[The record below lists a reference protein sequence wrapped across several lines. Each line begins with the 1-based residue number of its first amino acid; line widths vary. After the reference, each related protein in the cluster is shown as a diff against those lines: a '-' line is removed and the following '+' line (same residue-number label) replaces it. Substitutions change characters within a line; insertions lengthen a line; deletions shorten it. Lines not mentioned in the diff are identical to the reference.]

1 MIATPVTR
9 TAVIDMGSNSFRLVV
24 FQHEPGGWWS
34 LADEIRE
41 PVRVSAGMGDEGVL
55 CAEPMERAVATAAV
69 FAAFLA
75 ASGVDR
81 VDAVATSAIRDAPNR
96 DVLLGEIR
104 GRTGLE
110 VRVISG
116 AEEAWYGYLAIV
128 NSTTLADGF
137 GIDVGGG
144 SVQVMHVADRQLV
157 EAESV
162 RLGAVRV
169 SEAFLPGERAKPKQ
183 IQALRDHVNRALSE
197 FEWWSATGGSRP
209 RTPEAP
215 GRSAAGSGRLAGI
228 GGTVRNLASAVQ
240 KRMDLP
246 DVDEQGWVLTRDALE
261 ELIELL
267 AERPA
272 SERGGIAGIKP
283 DRGDVILGG
292 ALVVAE
298 AMELGGFGELEVA
311 EAGLREGVFFE
322 HLLADRSP
330 PLIDDVRR
338 ASVQNLADRFR
349 TDPPHV
355 DHVAKLSLDLFD
367 ALGAAGLHEL
377 GDGDR
382 QLLWAAGLLHDVG
395 MTVDYD
401 DHHRHS
407 HYLIVHAG
415 LPGYSPREVDLV
427 ALIARYHR
435 KGTPDPGELGALGR
449 DGDGERLL
457 LLCGLIRL
465 AEQLERSRDQAVATV
480 RLRAGAGAGDD
491 AVVLEIEPRPGAD
504 PGVAIWAA
512 GRGSGLLAEALE
524 RPVSIV
530 PAG

>member
-1 MIATPVTR
+1 
-9 TAVIDMGSNSFRLVV
+9 MGSNSFRLVV
-24 FQHEPGGWWS
+24 FQHEPGSWWS
-34 LADEIRE
+34 LSDEIRE

-55 CAEPMERAVATAAV
+55 APEPMKRAVATATV
-69 FAAFLA
+69 FASFLE
-75 ASGVDR
+75 ASGVER
-81 VDAVATSAIRDAPNR
+81 VDAVATSAIRDARNR
-96 DVLLGEIR
+96 DDLLGEIR
-104 GRTGLE
+104 DRTGLE

-128 NSTTLADGF
+128 NSTTLSDGF

-144 SVQVMHVADRQLV
+144 SVQVMHVADRRLL

-162 RLGAVRV
+162 RLGAVRM

-183 IQALRDHVNRALSE
+183 MQTLRDHVAHTLAE
-197 FEWWSATGGSRP
+197 FEWWAG
-209 RTPEAP
+209 P
-215 GRSAAGSGRLAGI
+215 GRVAAI

-246 DVDEQGWVLTRDALE
+246 DVDEQGFLLTRDALE

-267 AERPA
+267 ADRPA
-272 SERGGIAGIKP
+272 SERGGVHGIKP

-292 ALVVAE
+292 ALVVAA
-298 AMELGGFGELEVA
+298 AMEHGGFTELEVA
-311 EAGLREGVFFE
+311 EAGLREGVFYE
-322 HLLADRSP
+322 HLLSDRSP
-330 PLIDDVRR
+330 PLLADVRR
-338 ASVQNLADRFR
+338 SSVENLAQRFK

-355 DHVAKLSLDLFD
+355 AHVAKLSLELFD
-367 ALGAAGLHEL
+367 SLREARLHDL

-382 QLLWAAGLLHDVG
+382 QLLWAAGMLHDIG

-415 LPGYSPREVDLV
+415 LAGYSPRELDLI

-435 KGTPDPGELGALGR
+435 KCTPDPSELGALER
-449 DGDGERLL
+449 DGDRERLA

-465 AEQLERSRDQAVATV
+465 AEQLERSRDQAIADV
-480 RLRAGAGAGDD
+480 RVKADGKGS
-491 AVVLEIEPRPGAD
+491 VVLVAVARPSAD
-504 PGVAIWAA
+504 PAVAIWAA
-512 GRGSGLLAEALE
+512 GRGSGLLADALD
-524 RPVSIV
+524 RPIEIV
-530 PAG
+530 AAG

>member
-1 MIATPVTR
+1 MIAAPVNR

-41 PVRVSAGMGDEGVL
+41 PVRISAGMGDEGVL
-55 CAEPMERAVATAAV
+55 GAAPIERAVATASV
-69 FAAFLA
+69 FASFLE
-75 ASGVDR
+75 ASGVER
-81 VDAVATSAIRDAPNR
+81 VDAVATSAIRDARNR
-96 DVLLGEIR
+96 DDLLARIR
-104 GRTGLE
+104 ERTGLE

-116 AEEAWYGYLAIV
+116 AEEAWYGYLAIA
-128 NSTTLADGF
+128 NSTTLTDGF

-144 SVQVMHVADRQLV
+144 SVQVMRVSDRRLR

-169 SEAFLPGERAKPKQ
+169 SEAFLPGETAKPKQ
-183 IQALRDHVNRALSE
+183 VQALRDHVSKTLSE
-197 FEWWSATGGSRP
+197 FEWWSRTGGSRP
-209 RTPEAP
+209 RLVA
-215 GRSAAGSGRLAGI
+215 I
-228 GGTVRNLASAVQ
+228 GGTVRNLATAVQ

-246 DVDEQGWVLTRDALE
+246 DVDEQGFVLTRDALE

-267 AERPA
+267 AAEPA
-272 SERGGIAGIKP
+272 SRRGTIRGIKP

-292 ALVVAE
+292 ALVIAA
-298 AMELGGFGELEVA
+298 AMEHGGFDELEVA

-322 HLLADRSP
+322 HLLADRNP
-330 PLIDDVRR
+330 PLIRDVRT
-338 ASVQNLADRFR
+338 ASVENLAQRFR

-355 DHVAKLSLDLFD
+355 AHVAKLSLELFD
-367 ALGAAGLHEL
+367 ALRDAGLHDL
-377 GDGDR
+377 GDADR
-382 QLLWAAGLLHDVG
+382 QVLWAAGLLHDVG

-415 LPGYSPREVDLV
+415 LPGYSPREVDLI

-435 KGTPDPGELGALGR
+435 KGTPDPSELGALRR
-449 DGDGERLL
+449 DGDRERLL

-465 AEQLERSRDQAVATV
+465 AEQLERSRDQAVASI
-480 RLRAGAGAGDD
+480 RLDSSDGRVAL
-491 AVVLEIEPRPGAD
+491 AVVPSADAD
-504 PGVAIWAA
+504 PAVAIWAA
-512 GRGSGLLAEALE
+512 GRGSGLLAEALG
-524 RPVSIV
+524 RPVEILPSR
-530 PAG
+530 

>member
-1 MIATPVTR
+1 
-9 TAVIDMGSNSFRLVV
+9 MGSNSFRLVV

-41 PVRVSAGMGDEGVL
+41 PVRISAGMGDEGVL
-55 CAEPMERAVATAAV
+55 AAAPIERAVATASV
-69 FAAFLA
+69 FASFLE
-75 ASGVDR
+75 ASGVER
-81 VDAVATSAIRDAPNR
+81 VGVVATSAIRDARNR
-96 DVLLGEIR
+96 DELLARIGE
-104 GRTGLE
+104 RTGLE

-128 NSTTLADGF
+128 NSTTLTDGF

-144 SVQVMHVADRQLV
+144 SVQVMRISDRRLR

-169 SEAFLPGERAKPKQ
+169 SEAFLPGETAKPKQ
-183 IQALRDHVNRALSE
+183 VQALRDHVSQTLSE
-197 FEWWSATGGSRP
+197 FEWWGGND
-209 RTPEAP
+209 
-215 GRSAAGSGRLAGI
+215 GGRLAAI
-228 GGTVRNLASAVQ
+228 GGTVRNLATAVQ
-240 KRMDLP
+240 KRMELP
-246 DVDEQGWVLTRDALE
+246 DVDEQGFVLTRDALE

-267 AERPA
+267 AAEPA
-272 SERGGIAGIKP
+272 SRRGTIRGIKP

-292 ALVVAE
+292 ALVIAA
-298 AMELGGFGELEVA
+298 AMEHGGFDELEVA

-322 HLLADRSP
+322 HLLADRNP
-330 PLIDDVRR
+330 PLIDDVRT
-338 ASVQNLADRFR
+338 ASVENLAQRFR

-355 DHVAKLSLDLFD
+355 AHVAKLSLELFD
-367 ALGAAGLHEL
+367 ALRDAGLHDL

-382 QLLWAAGLLHDVG
+382 QVLGAAGLLHDVG

-415 LPGYSPREVDLV
+415 LPGYSPREVDLI

-435 KGTPDPGELGALGR
+435 KGTPDPSELGALGR
-449 DGDGERLL
+449 EGDRERLL

-465 AEQLERSRDQAVATV
+465 AEQLERSRDQAVASI
-480 RLRAGAGAGDD
+480 RLDASDSRVALAVIASAGAD
-491 AVVLEIEPRPGAD
+491 AA
-504 PGVAIWAA
+504 VAIWAA
-512 GRGSGLLAEALE
+512 GRGSGLLAEALG
-524 RPVSIV
+524 RPVEIV
-530 PAG
+530 PGR

>member
-1 MIATPVTR
+1 
-9 TAVIDMGSNSFRLVV
+9 MGSNSFRLVV
-24 FQHEPGGWWS
+24 FQHEPGSWWS

-55 CAEPMERAVATAAV
+55 RAEPIERAVTTAAV
-69 FAAFLA
+69 FASFLE
-75 ASGVDR
+75 ASGVER
-81 VDAVATSAIRDAPNR
+81 VDAVATSAIRDARNR
-96 DVLLGEIR
+96 DELLREIR
-104 GRTGLE
+104 ARTGLE

-128 NSTTLADGF
+128 NSTTLADGY

-144 SVQVMHVADRQLV
+144 SVQAMHIANRRLL

-183 IQALRDHVNRALSE
+183 LRALRDHVARTLSE
-197 FEWWSATGGSRP
+197 FEWWRRETRGSRP

-215 GRSAAGSGRLAGI
+215 GRPAKGPHGSRPRTPATPEEGSDRLVAI

-246 DVDEQGWVLTRDALE
+246 DVDEQGFVLTRDALE

-267 AERPA
+267 AARPA
-272 SERGGIAGIKP
+272 SERGAVPGIKP

-292 ALVVAE
+292 AVVLAA
-298 AMELGGFGELEVA
+298 AMEHGGFAELEVA

-330 PLIDDVRR
+330 PLLEDVRR
-338 ASVQNLADRFR
+338 ASVENLAQRFR

-355 DHVAKLSLDLFD
+355 EHVAKLSLELFD
-367 ALGAAGLHEL
+367 ALRDAGLHDL

-382 QLLWAAGLLHDVG
+382 ELLWAAGMLHDIG

-415 LPGYSPREVDLV
+415 LNGFSPRELDLV

-435 KGTPDPGELGALGR
+435 KGVPDAAELGALRR
-449 DGDGERLL
+449 DGDAERLR

-465 AEQLERSRDQAVATV
+465 TEQLERSRDQAVAAV
-480 RLRAGAGAGDD
+480 RVRGLDGRLTLEARAGDGAN
-491 AVVLEIEPRPGAD
+491 

-512 GRGSGLLAEALE
+512 RRGSGLLAEALGT
-524 RPVSIV
+524 PVDVV
-530 PAG
+530 PAT

>member
-1 MIATPVTR
+1 MIAAAMQR

-24 FQHEPGGWWS
+24 FQHERGSWWS

-41 PVRVSAGMGDEGVL
+41 PVRVSAGMGEEGVL
-55 CAEPMERAVATAAV
+55 QPEPMERAGTTAAV
-69 FAAFLA
+69 FASFLEA
-75 ASGVDR
+75 EGVER

-96 DVLLGEIR
+96 DDLLGAIR
-104 GRTGLE
+104 ERTGLE

-128 NSTTLADGF
+128 NSTTLGDGF

-144 SVQVMHVADRQLV
+144 SVQIMRIDDRRLV

-183 IQALRDHVNRALSE
+183 MRELREHVARTLSE
-197 FEWWSATGGSRP
+197 FEWWR
-209 RTPEAP
+209 
-215 GRSAAGSGRLAGI
+215 AGKAGRLAAI

-240 KRMDLP
+240 KRMELP
-246 DVDEQGWVLTRDALE
+246 DVDEQGFVLTRTSLE

-267 AERPA
+267 AQRPA
-272 SERGGIAGIKP
+272 TERGALPGIKQ

-292 ALVVAE
+292 ALVVAA
-298 AMELGGFGELEVA
+298 AMEHGGFDELEVA
-311 EAGLREGVFFE
+311 EAGLREGIFFE

-330 PLIDDVRR
+330 PLLDDVRR
-338 ASVQNLADRFR
+338 SSVENLAARFR

-355 DHVAKLSLDLFD
+355 VHVAKLSLEMFD
-367 ALGAAGLHEL
+367 GLGAAGLHDL
-377 GDGDR
+377 GDSER
-382 QLLWAAGLLHDVG
+382 ELLWAASMLHDVG

-415 LPGYSPREVDLV
+415 LPGFSPRELDLV

-435 KGTPDPGELGALGR
+435 KGIPDANELGAMR
-449 DGDGERLL
+449 RKGDSDRLRLL
-457 LLCGLIRL
+457 SGIIRL
-465 AEQLERSRDQAVATV
+465 AEQLERSRDQAVAAIAV
-480 RLRAGAGAGDD
+480 RSDNGRVEID
-491 AVVLEIEPRPGAD
+491 ALSRLGAD
-504 PGVAIWAA
+504 PSVAVWAGQRA
-512 GRGSGLLAEALE
+512 TPLLSEALGADVE
-524 RPVSIV
+524 VAS
-530 PAG
+530 ADGKA

>member
-1 MIATPVTR
+1 
-9 TAVIDMGSNSFRLVV
+9 MGSNSFRLVV
-24 FQHEPGGWWS
+24 FQHEPGSWWS

-41 PVRVSAGMGDEGVL
+41 PVRVSAGMGDDGVL
-55 CAEPMERAVATAAV
+55 GAEPIERAVATATL
-69 FAAFLA
+69 FASFLE
-75 ASGVDR
+75 ASGVER
-81 VDAVATSAIRDAPNR
+81 VDAVATSAIRDARNR
-96 DVLLGEIR
+96 DELLTEIR
-104 GRTGLE
+104 ARTGLE

-144 SVQVMHVADRQLV
+144 SVQVMRVSDRRLR

-183 IQALRDHVNRALSE
+183 LQALRDHVAGTLSE
-197 FEWWSATGGSRP
+197 FEWWSDTGGSRP
-209 RTPEAP
+209 RTPEP
-215 GRSAAGSGRLAGI
+215 HGRSAAGSRRLVAI

-246 DVDEQGWVLTRDALE
+246 DVDEQGFVLTRDALE

-267 AERPA
+267 AAEPA
-272 SERGGIAGIKP
+272 SERGTIPGIKP

-292 ALVVAE
+292 ALVIAA
-298 AMELGGFGELEVA
+298 AMEHGGFSELEVA

-322 HLLADRSP
+322 HLLAGRNP
-330 PLIDDVRR
+330 PLIGDVRT
-338 ASVQNLADRFR
+338 ASVENLAQRFR

-355 DHVAKLSLDLFD
+355 AHVAKLSLELFD
-367 ALGAAGLHEL
+367 ALRDTGLHDL
-377 GDGDR
+377 GDNDR
-382 QLLWAAGLLHDVG
+382 QVLWAAGLLHDVG

-415 LPGYSPREVDLV
+415 LPGFSPREVDLV

-435 KGTPDPGELGALGR
+435 KGTPDPGELGALRR
-449 DGDGERLL
+449 DGDRERLL

-465 AEQLERSRDQAVATV
+465 AEQLERSRDQAVASIRVEATDARV
-480 RLRAGAGAGDD
+480 VL
-491 AVVLEIEPRPGAD
+491 AVVTRPGAD
-504 PGVAIWAA
+504 PAVAIWAA
-512 GRGSGLLAEALE
+512 GRGSGLLAEALGRE
-524 RPVSIV
+524 VEIV
-530 PAG
+530 PAS

>member
-1 MIATPVTR
+1 
-9 TAVIDMGSNSFRLVV
+9 MGSNSFRLVV
-24 FQHEPGGWWS
+24 FQHEPGSWWS

-55 CAEPMERAVATAAV
+55 AAEPMERAVTTAAV
-69 FAAFLA
+69 FASFLE
-75 ASGVDR
+75 ASGVER
-81 VDAVATSAIRDAPNR
+81 VDVVATSAIRDAPNR
-96 DVLLGEIR
+96 DELLGEIR
-104 GRTGLE
+104 RRTGLE

-144 SVQVMHVADRQLV
+144 SVQVMHVADRRLL

-169 SEAFLPGERAKPKQ
+169 SEAFLPGEKAKPKQ
-183 IQALRDHVNRALSE
+183 LEALREHVIRTLSE
-197 FEWWSATGGSRP
+197 FEWWKAPGGSRP

-215 GRSAAGSGRLAGI
+215 GRSAASAGRLAGI

-240 KRMDLP
+240 KRMDMP
-246 DVDEQGWVLTRDALE
+246 DVDEQGFVLTRDALE

-272 SERGGIAGIKP
+272 SERGALPGIKP

-292 ALVVAE
+292 AVVIAA
-298 AMELGGFGELEVA
+298 AMEHGGFGELEVA

-322 HLLADRSP
+322 HLLANRNP
-330 PLIDDVRR
+330 PLLDDVRT
-338 ASVQNLADRFR
+338 ASVENLAHRFA

-355 DHVAKLSLDLFD
+355 AHVAKLSLELFD
-367 ALGAAGLHEL
+367 SLRAAGLHAL

-407 HYLIVHAG
+407 HYLIVHTG

-435 KGTPDPGELGALGR
+435 KGTPDPGELGALR
-449 DGDGERLL
+449 REGDRERLL
-457 LLCGLIRL
+457 LLCGVIRL
-465 AEQLERSRDQAVATV
+465 AEQLERSRDQVVASIH
-480 RLRAGAGAGDD
+480 LRAGDGRATLE
-491 AVVLEIEPRPGAD
+491 VVPRPGAD

-512 GRGSGLLAEALE
+512 GRSSSLLAEAID
-524 RPVSIV
+524 RPIEIV
-530 PAG
+530 PG

>member
-1 MIATPVTR
+1 MIAALVHR

-41 PVRVSAGMGDEGVL
+41 PVRISAGMGDEGLLAPAPV
-55 CAEPMERAVATAAV
+55 ERAIATATV
-69 FAAFLA
+69 FASFLE
-75 ASGVDR
+75 ASGVER
-81 VDAVATSAIRDAPNR
+81 VDAVATSAIRDAGNR
-96 DVLLGEIR
+96 DELLAEIR
-104 GRTGLE
+104 HRTGLE

-128 NSTTLADGF
+128 NSTTLVDGF
-137 GIDVGGG
+137 GIDIGGG
-144 SVQVMHVADRQLV
+144 SVQVMHVAGRRLR

-183 IQALRDHVNRALSE
+183 LQSVRDHVAKTLSE
-197 FEWWSATGGSRP
+197 FEWWDADG
-209 RTPEAP
+209 
-215 GRSAAGSGRLAGI
+215 GRLAAI

-240 KRMDLP
+240 KRMDMP
-246 DVDEQGWVLTRDALE
+246 DVDEQGFVLTRAALE

-267 AERPA
+267 ADRPA
-272 SERGGIAGIKP
+272 SERGEIPGIKP

-292 ALVVAE
+292 ALVAAA
-298 AMELGGFGELEVA
+298 AMEHGGFDELEVA

-330 PLIDDVRR
+330 PLLGDVRSD
-338 ASVQNLADRFR
+338 SVENLASRFA

-355 DHVAKLSLDLFD
+355 AHVAKLSLELFD
-367 ALGAAGLHEL
+367 SLRAAGLHDL

-415 LPGYSPREVDLV
+415 LPGHSPREVDLI

-435 KGTPDPGELGALGR
+435 KGTPDPSELGALRR
-449 DGDGERLL
+449 DGDRERLL

-465 AEQLERSRDQAVATV
+465 AEQLERSRDQVVADISAEV
-480 RLRAGAGAGDD
+480 DD
-491 AVVLEIEPRPGAD
+491 ARVLLRVVPRDGAD
-504 PGVAIWAA
+504 PSVAIWAA
-512 GRGSGLLAEALE
+512 GRGSGLLAEALDRSVE
-524 RPVSIV
+524 IV
-530 PAG
+530 PA

>member
-1 MIATPVTR
+1 LERI
-9 TAVIDMGSNSFRLVV
+9 AVIDMGSNSFRLVV

-41 PVRVSAGMGDEGVL
+41 PVRVSAGMGEEGL
-55 CAEPMERAVATAAV
+55 LAPEPVERAIATASV
-69 FAAFLA
+69 FASFLA
-75 ASGVDR
+75 ASGVER
-81 VDAVATSAIRDAPNR
+81 VDAVATSAIRDAGNR
-96 DVLLGEIR
+96 DELLGEIR
-104 GRTGLE
+104 RRTGLE

-128 NSTTLADGF
+128 NSTTLTDGF

-144 SVQVMHVADRQLV
+144 SVQVMHIADRRLL

-169 SEAFLPGERAKPKQ
+169 SEAFLPGDQVKPKQ
-183 IQALRDHVNRALSE
+183 IKALREHVARTLSE
-197 FEWWSATGGSRP
+197 FEWWNAEDG
-209 RTPEAP
+209 
-215 GRSAAGSGRLAGI
+215 GRLAAI
-228 GGTVRNLASAVQ
+228 GGTIRNLASAVQ
-240 KRMDLP
+240 KRMEMP
-246 DVDEQGWVLTRDALE
+246 DVDEQGFVLTRAALE

-272 SERGGIAGIKP
+272 SERGALPGIKP

-292 ALVVAE
+292 ALVVAA
-298 AMELGGFGELEVA
+298 AMDHGGFDELEVV

-322 HLLADRSP
+322 HLLDGLNP
-330 PLIDDVRR
+330 PLIGDVRT
-338 ASVQNLADRFR
+338 ASVENLASRFS

-355 DHVAKLSLDLFD
+355 AHVAKLSLELFD
-367 ALGAAGLHEL
+367 ALGAAGLHDL

-415 LPGYSPREVDLV
+415 LPGYSPREVDLI

-435 KGTPDPGELGALGR
+435 KGTPDASELGALER
-449 DGDGERLL
+449 DGDRERLP

-465 AEQLERSRDQAVATV
+465 AEQLERSRDQAVTSIHAELRDSRV
-480 RLRAGAGAGDD
+480 VLRAVARD
-491 AVVLEIEPRPGAD
+491 GAD

-512 GRGSGLLAEALE
+512 GRSSGLLAEALGK
-524 RPVSIV
+524 PVEIE
-530 PAG
+530 PAR

>member
-1 MIATPVTR
+1 MIAAPVNR
-9 TAVIDMGSNSFRLVV
+9 IAVIDMGSNSFRLVV
-24 FQHEPGGWWS
+24 FQHEPGSWWS

-55 CAEPMERAVATAAV
+55 APAPMERAIATAAV
-69 FAAFLA
+69 FASFLE
-75 ASGVDR
+75 ASGVER
-81 VDAVATSAIRDAPNR
+81 VDVVATSAIRDAPNR
-96 DVLLGEIR
+96 DELLGEIR
-104 GRTGLE
+104 RRTGLE

-128 NSTTLADGF
+128 NSTTLVDGF

-144 SVQVMHVADRQLV
+144 SVQVMHIAARGLLEV
-157 EAESV
+157 ESV

-169 SEAFLPGERAKPKQ
+169 SEAFLPGEQAKPKQ
-183 IQALRDHVNRALSE
+183 LKALREHVARTLSE
-197 FEWWSATGGSRP
+197 FEWW
-209 RTPEAP
+209 
-215 GRSAAGSGRLAGI
+215 AGHGERLAAI

-246 DVDEQGWVLTRDALE
+246 DVDEQGFVLTRDALE

-272 SERGGIAGIKP
+272 SERGALPGIKP

-292 ALVVAE
+292 ALVVAA
-298 AMELGGFGELEVA
+298 AMEHGGFAELEVA

-330 PLIDDVRR
+330 PLLEDVRT
-338 ASVQNLADRFR
+338 ASVENLARRFR

-355 DHVAKLSLDLFD
+355 AHVAKLSLELFD
-367 ALGAAGLHEL
+367 ALRDAGLNDL

-382 QLLWAAGLLHDVG
+382 QLLWAAGLLHDIG

-415 LPGYSPREVDLV
+415 LAGYSPREVDLV

-435 KGTPDPGELGALGR
+435 KGTPDPGELGAMRR
-449 DGDGERLL
+449 DGDRERLL

-465 AEQLERSRDQAVATV
+465 AEQLERSRDQAVASV
-480 RLRAGAGAGDD
+480 RLRASDD
-491 AVVLEIEPRPGAD
+491 GVVLEVVPRAGAD
-504 PGVAIWAA
+504 PAVAIWAA
-512 GRGSGLLAEALE
+512 GRGSGLLAEALGRTVE
-524 RPVSIV
+524 IV
-530 PAG
+530 PSR